1 MGILRDFESRLER
14 VVEGFFTKAFRSGI
28 QPVELAKRVLKELDA
43 GKTVSVKGVWVPNRY
58 RIVLS
63 AEDHE
68 RFANVATSMEREL
81 EQVAIEGAKERGY
94 GMVARPAVVLESGD
108 DLKRGEFLIEAEIT
122 EETGGPPPP
131 ELALTGEKKPAL
143 VLLRDGKPE
152 KEYPLAG
159 DRAVIGR
166 IAGSEVQIDDPG
178 ASRRHAEV
186 RREGDRFVIADLGST
201 NGTLLNDAEISEE
214 TLQDGD
220 RITIGATTLEFRRP

>member
-14 VVEGFFTKAFRSGI
+14 VVEGFFTKAFRSGV

-58 RIVLS
+58 RILLS
-63 AEDHE
+63 PDDHA
-68 RFANVATSMEREL
+68 RFANVESAIEREL
-81 EQVAIEGAKERGY
+81 EQVTVDGAKERGY
-94 GMVARPAVVLESGD
+94 GMVARPVVVLESSD
-108 DLKRGEFLIEAEIT
+108 DLKRGEFLVETEIT

-131 ELALTGEKKPAL
+131 ELVLTGEKKPSL
-143 VLLRDGKPE
+143 VLLRDGQAD
-152 KEYPLAG
+152 KEYPLAT

-178 ASRRHAEV
+178 ASRQHAEI
-186 RREGDRFVIADLGST
+186 RREGNDFVIADLSST
-201 NGTLLNDAEISEE
+201 NGTLLNDSEISEE

-220 RITIGATTLEFRRP
+220 RITIGATTLEFRRR